1 MKIKNIL
8 LLFALALLF
17 ACEPKIDTVTTTAGD
32 ADFTKFVSIG
42 SSLTSGYADGDLY
55 KSGQKNSYPAILA
68 KQFEEVGGG
77 EFKQPLMFD
86 EYGFGNRFLLD
97 ASLKV
102 PVPAGVT
109 PDARNSDNI
118 YAIDGPFNNMG
129 VPGAKSYHLLAPG
142 YGNPAGVTTVPPT
155 ANPYFVR
162 FASSTETT
170 VLADA
175 FAQNPTFFTLWIGNN
190 DVLAYALAGGAAES
204 ITDIN
209 TFSYSI
215 DFILNQMTANNAKG
229 AVANIPDIT
238 SIPFFATIPY
248 YGLVLERQGQA
259 DTLNA
264 VYLQIG
270 AQLGYNYNFN
280 FKLGPNAFL
289 VSDASL
295 PIPSPYNVRQMKPG
309 ELILLPAL
317 TAIKTQGMGS
327 LDISGATPV
336 PYGIPDNLYLSLI
349 EVGNI
354 ATATNAFNG
363 VIATLAN
370 SKGLAFVDMNAKLKE
385 IATTGV
391 VYDGVPFSAAFVSG
405 NSFSLDGVHMT
416 AQGNALAANY
426 FIDAINAKYNSV
438 LKHVSPRMFPGI
450 YYY

>member
-8 LLFALALLF
+8 LLFALGLLF
-17 ACEPKIDTVTTTAGD
+17 ACEPKIDTFTTTSGN
-32 ADFTKFVSIG
+32 ADFSKYVALG
-42 SSLTSGYADGDLY
+42 NSLTSGYADGELY
-55 KSGQKNSYPAILA
+55 KSGQENSYPAILA
-68 KQFEEVGGG
+68 KQFEAAGGG

-86 EYGFGNRFLLD
+86 EYGFGNRLLLN
-97 ASLKV
+97 ASLKA

-109 PDARNSDNI
+109 PDTRNSDNI
-118 YAIDGPFNNMG
+118 YVADGPFNNMG
-129 VPGAKSYHLLAPG
+129 VPGAKSFHLLVNG
-142 YGNPAGVTTVPPT
+142 YGSL
-155 ANPYFVR
+155 NPYFGR
-162 FASSTETT
+162 FASASTTT

-175 FAQNPTFFTLWIGNN
+175 LAQDPTFFTLWIGNN
-190 DVLAYALAGGAAES
+190 DVLAYALTGGTADS

-215 DFILNQMTANNAKG
+215 DLILNKMTEKDAKG

-238 SIPFFATIPY
+238 SIPFFAAIPY
-248 YGLVLERQGQA
+248 YGLALERQGQA

-264 VYLQIG
+264 VYQQIG

-280 FKLGPNAFL
+280 FNVGPNAFL

-295 PIPSPYNVRQMKPG
+295 PLPSPYNVRQIEAG

-317 TAIKTQGMGS
+317 TAIKTHGMGS
-327 LDISGATPV
+327 LDISGTTPA

-349 EVGNI
+349 EVDNI
-354 ATATNAFNG
+354 ATSTTAFNG

-370 SKGLAFVDMNAKLKE
+370 AKGLAYVDMNAKLKA
-385 IATTGV
+385 IAQGGV
-391 VYDGVPFSAAFVSG
+391 VSDGIPFTSAFITG

-416 AQGNALAANY
+416 GKGNALAANY
-426 FIDAINAKYNSV
+426 FIDAINAKYGSV
-438 LKHVSPRMFPGI
+438 IQHVSPRLYPGI